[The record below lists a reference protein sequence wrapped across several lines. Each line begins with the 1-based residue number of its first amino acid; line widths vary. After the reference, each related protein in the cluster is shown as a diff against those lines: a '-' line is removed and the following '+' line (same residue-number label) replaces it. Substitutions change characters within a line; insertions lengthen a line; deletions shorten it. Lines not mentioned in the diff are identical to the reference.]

1 MLRISDLHSRAA
13 KKNMRDGNEVL
24 PQDTTLFIQ
33 RPCHQRGSR
42 CQAPAG
48 NQTSRRPP
56 DHRKEM
62 QNEVVWTC
70 LPFTKSGQ
78 FILQGILKGGRRQSR
93 QKKRLENSNGEWTGL
108 EFAKSQR
115 AVENREKWSKL
126 AVKSSVVPQRATQ
139 LRNK

>member
-70 LPFTKSGQ
+70 LPFVQSGQ
-78 FILQGILKGGRRQSR
+78 YHLARYSERGKKTGQIEEVGRQDQEMDRPGARQVSEGSG
-93 QKKRLENSNGEWTGL
+93 K
-108 EFAKSQR
+108 QR
-115 AVENREKWSKL
+115 KMEETRCEVICGAPTTL
-126 AVKSSVVPQRATQ
+126 AVKG
-139 LRNK
+139 